1 MTSTEY
7 PDDKREELGG
17 SSGCVHAEMGEEAVE
32 PLSEAEMSAQKRL
45 VRKLDLT
52 LMPMVFILYM
62 FNYLDRNT
70 IAKELALR
78 YALLYSGLILA
89 TAISGLLAAG
99 IFAGLSGVA
108 GLAGW
113 RWLFI
118 IEGAISFALG
128 LIAIVVLPDFPSS
141 KSQGW
146 LFTEKEREIAI
157 SRMARDAVSSQ
168 VESKVWIF
176 ALILCSNQSAY
187 GFNYF
192 YPAIVK
198 GFNLG
203 NRTITLVCTA
213 PPYLL
218 GAVCACFIA
227 WSSDR
232 RAERGFHIIG
242 PVLTAVVGFIITLS
256 VLNVPA
262 RYVASFL
269 YVCGCF
275 SAIALLYSWSVSS
288 LNQTPEKKACATALI
303 NIIGQLGSI
312 WSPYF
317 FDPNDEPRYTRAMI
331 LLMAFAILEVCLCL
345 LMKFILKRQNKQILA
360 EFAGTGR
367 TPNLYTL

>member
-17 SSGCVHAEMGEEAVE
+17 SSGCVRAEMGEEAME

-52 LMPMVFILYM
+52 LMPMVLILYM
-62 FNYLDRNT
+62 LSYLDRNN
-70 IAKELALR
+70 IAQAKLDSFEKDLGLTGEDFNLALSILNVGYILMQLPSNMILTR
-78 YALLYSGLILA
+78 VRPSLYIPLWVS
-89 TAISGLLAAG
+89 
-99 IFAGLSGVA
+99 
-108 GLAGW
+108 
-113 RWLFI
+113 
-118 IEGAISFALG
+118 
-128 LIAIVVLPDFPSS
+128 IV
-141 KSQGW
+141 
-146 LFTEKEREIAI
+146 
-157 SRMARDAVSSQ
+157 
-168 VESKVWIF
+168 
-176 ALILCSNQSAY
+176 N
-187 GFNYF
+187 
-192 YPAIVK
+192 
-198 GFNLG
+198 GFNLV
-203 NRTITLVCTA
+203 NRTITLVCTT

-275 SAIALLYSWSVSS
+275 SANALLYSWSVSS

-317 FDPNDEPRYTRAMI
+317 FDPND
-331 LLMAFAILEVCLCL
+331 
-345 LMKFILKRQNKQILA
+345 
-360 EFAGTGR
+360 
-367 TPNLYTL
+367 